1 MAEYPLETLCPSQAT
16 DTKLE
21 LTLGK
26 CFWICLIG
34 LTQALQFEVRVNS
47 QNFATTGSRVCI
59 NTCLVVF
66 YCVNF
71 SRTGVL
77 HSFRLNWTDLY

>member
-1 MAEYPLETLCPSQAT
+1 MWLNILLKHFVPSPAT

-34 LTQALQFEVRVNS
+34 LIEALKFEVTVNN
-47 QNFATTGSRVCI
+47 QNFATTGSIICI
-59 NTCLVVF
+59 NTCSMAF
-66 YCVNF
+66 
-71 SRTGVL
+71 
-77 HSFRLNWTDLY
+77 